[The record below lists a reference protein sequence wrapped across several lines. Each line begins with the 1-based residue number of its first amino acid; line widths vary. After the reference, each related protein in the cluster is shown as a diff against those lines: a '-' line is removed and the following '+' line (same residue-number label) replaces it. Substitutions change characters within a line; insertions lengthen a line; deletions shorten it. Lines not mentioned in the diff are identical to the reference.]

1 MYGEIGGRFFFGKNK
16 TDVSREQLGFWV
28 KQSNHNHLLQT
39 PQLQRE
45 SYFKFSL
52 RSGIDYLNYSK
63 HY

>member
-45 SYFKFSL
+45 SYFKF
-52 RSGIDYLNYSK
+52 R
-63 HY
+63 